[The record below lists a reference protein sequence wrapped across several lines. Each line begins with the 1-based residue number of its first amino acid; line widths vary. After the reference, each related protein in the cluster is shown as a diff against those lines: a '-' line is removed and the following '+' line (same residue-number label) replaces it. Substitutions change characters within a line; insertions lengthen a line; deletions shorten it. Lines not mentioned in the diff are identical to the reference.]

1 MNKRK
6 LCDHVY
12 EVGAT
17 DWNRRLFDSLIPLPD
32 GTSYNAYLIQDT
44 EKTALI
50 DTVEP
55 GKTDHLMRKLRDIEH
70 IDYIV
75 SQHAEQDHSGAIPV
89 VLDKFP
95 QAKLVSSEKGKIML
109 TDLLPIEPER
119 ITTVKDGEKISLGSK
134 TLEFIYTPWVHWPET
149 ISTYLAEDKILFTCD
164 FFGSHYA
171 ASELFTSCD
180 PVVYEAAKRYYAEI
194 MMPFRSVIKK
204 NLEKING
211 REIAMIAPSHGPVY
225 RQVEYITDAYKD
237 WTSDSVKNEV
247 VLPYISMHG
256 STERMVEFLTGELA
270 ARNIKVRLFDLAV
283 TDLGKLAIAMVDA
296 ATLVI
301 GTPTVN
307 VGPHP
312 LVFAAANLA
321 NILRPKFRYIS
332 IIGSY
337 GWSSKAVEQL
347 VKLVPNLKAEVI
359 EPVICKG
366 FPRNNVFTAL
376 SALADKIA
384 ERHKSL
390 KQRLSNYFCN
400 L

>member
-1 MNKRK
+1 MNRRK

-12 EVGAT
+12 EVGAI

-32 GTSYNAYLIQDT
+32 GTSYNAYLVEGT

-50 DTVEP
+50 DSVEP
-55 GKTDHLMRKLRDIEH
+55 GKTDQLMRNLRDVES

-75 SQHAEQDHSGAIPV
+75 SQHAEQDHSGAIPA

-95 QAKLVSSEKGKIML
+95 QAKLVSSEKGKTML
-109 TDLLPIEPER
+109 TDLLPINPDR
-119 ITTVKDGEKISLGSK
+119 ITTVNDGDKIPLGGK
-134 TLEFIYTPWVHWPET
+134 TMEFIYTPWVHWPET
-149 ISTYLAEDKILFTCD
+149 ISTYLVEDKILFTCD

-171 ASELFTSCD
+171 TSELFTDCD

-194 MMPFRSVIKK
+194 MMPFRNVIGK
-204 NLEKING
+204 NLKKIDG
-211 REIAMIAPSHGPVY
+211 QEIAMIAPSHGPVY
-225 RQVEYITDAYKD
+225 RQPEYITNAYKD
-237 WTSDSVKNEV
+237 WISDSVKNEV

-256 STERMVEFLTGELA
+256 STERMVEFLTGELM
-270 ARNIKVRLFDLAV
+270 ARNIKVRLFDLTV
-283 TDLGKLAIAMVDA
+283 TDIGKLAIAMVDA

-307 VGPHP
+307 IGPHP

-337 GWSSKAVEQL
+337 GWNSKAVEQL
-347 VKLVPNLKAEVI
+347 VNLVPNLKAEVI

-366 FPRNNVFTAL
+366 FPQSNDFSAL
-376 SALADKIA
+376 SALADNIA
-384 ERHKSL
+384 ERHNSL
-390 KQRLSNYFCN
+390 SQ
-400 L
+400 

>member
-1 MNKRK
+1 
-6 LCDHVY
+6 
-12 EVGAT
+12 
-17 DWNRRLFDSLIPLPD
+17 
-32 GTSYNAYLIQDT
+32 
-44 EKTALI
+44 
-50 DTVEP
+50 
-55 GKTDHLMRKLRDIEH
+55 
-70 IDYIV
+70 
-75 SQHAEQDHSGAIPV
+75 
-89 VLDKFP
+89 
-95 QAKLVSSEKGKIML
+95 
-109 TDLLPIEPER
+109 
-119 ITTVKDGEKISLGSK
+119 TTVKDGEKISLGDK

-149 ISTYLAEDKILFTCD
+149 ISTYLTEDKILFTCD

-171 ASELFTSCD
+171 TSELFTDCD

-194 MMPFRSVIKK
+194 MMPFRSVIRK
-204 NLEKING
+204 NMEKING
-211 REIAMIAPSHGPVY
+211 REIVMIAPSHGPVY
-225 RQVEYITDAYKD
+225 RQVEYITNAYKD
-237 WTSDSVKNEV
+237 WISDSVENEV
-247 VLPYISMHG
+247 VLPYVSMHG
-256 STERMVEFLTGELA
+256 STERMVEFLIGELA
-270 ARNIKVRLFDLAV
+270 AHNVKVRLFDLAV

-321 NILRPKFRYIS
+321 NILRPKFRHIS

-347 VKLVPNLKAEVI
+347 VNLVPNLKAEVI

-366 FPRNNVFTAL
+366 FPQSNDFTAL

-390 KQRLSNYFCN
+390 TQK
-400 L
+400 